1 MTPAAHT
8 AADPGDHLVV
18 GVIADT
24 HVGEFLDAIPQ
35 WALDALDGSDL
46 ILHAGDLSDGSVIP
60 ALEEI
65 APVVAVRGD
74 HDLPSAPRLPSRAV
88 VQVGGVRIGLLHGK
102 RRSTDALVVA
112 VHALAARRIA
122 FDAGR
127 ARYMARAFRG
137 HHVDAV
143 VFGHWHEAVIADV
156 DGVLVFSPGAVCPWG
171 SLEGGREP
179 RLGAAGVAD
188 RMVRRYREQLGTHAM
203 RPSVG
208 RLRLAMTGI
217 RAEVVHPPSHGSPG
231 DPRSAAG
238 VR

>member
-8 AADPGDHLVV
+8 AADPGHHLVV

-35 WALDALDGSDL
+35 WALDGLDGSDL

-112 VHALAARRIA
+112 VHALAGRRVA

-127 ARYMARAFRG
+127 ARSMARAFRG

-143 VFGHWHEAVIADV
+143 VFGHWHEPVIDDV

-179 RLGAAGVAD
+179 RPGAAGIAD
-188 RMVRRYREQLGTHAM
+188 RLVRRYREQLGEEATT
-203 RPSVG
+203 PSVG
-208 RLRLAMTGI
+208 RLLLDEHGI
-217 RAEVVHPPSHGSPG
+217 TPSLLRAPVSGT
-231 DPRSAAG
+231 
-238 VR
+238 

>member
-1 MTPAAHT
+1 MRRGGHTP
-8 AADPGDHLVV
+8 ADPGGVTV

-24 HVGEFLDAIPQ
+24 HVGEFLDALPQ

-88 VQVGGVRIGLLHGK
+88 VQVGGTRIGLLHGK

-112 VHALAARRIA
+112 VHALAGRRVA

-127 ARYMARAFRG
+127 ARHMARAFRG

-171 SLEGGREP
+171 SLEGGRPP
-179 RLGAAGVAD
+179 RAGAAGVAD
-188 RMVRRYREQLGTHAM
+188 RIVRRYREQLGPGAM

-208 RLRLAMTGI
+208 RL
-217 RAEVVHPPSHGSPG
+217 VVNKGAITASLTPAPVPG
-231 DPRSAAG
+231 T
-238 VR
+238 